1 MGFGNRIGVC
11 AGLAE
16 AGIGFVGELNVCG
29 ISMLSG
35 NAGAD
40 AVRDWLGGCG
50 FRYAVVCDGIL
61 FGIMKKVNF

>member
-40 AVRDWLGGCG
+40 AVRDWLGGVDYG
-50 FRYAVVCDGIL
+50 MLL
-61 FGIMKKVNF
+61 FAMGYCSVL

>member
-29 ISMLSG
+29 ISMLSSG
-35 NAGAD
+35 CGSRL
-40 AVRDWLGGCG
+40 VGGCG
-50 FRYAVVCDGIL
+50 LRYAVVCDGIL